1 MTDYVTFNSVTV
13 PTHHLDK
20 LTLGDAFEA
29 VFSCRTGT
37 YGDILALQALAP
49 SSITMDRVSG
59 GKTRITALGGT
70 KATLVINGISYSN
83 CYIAEISGITEAPN
97 SLPFDEYE
105 FTIRFVQETYS
116 AS

>member
-1 MTDYVTFNSVTV
+1 MTAYVTFNAVTV

-20 LTLGDAFEA
+20 LTLGDAFE
-29 VFSCRTGT
+29 VTFSCRTST